1 MVRRPGRRIENMSAA
16 QVEGDFHY
24 DSRKAVLLWSI
35 LLVDD
40 TNRSGQLEFSL
51 PGSYPEDAFFP
62 VDVSFSAQHTLAD
75 VSIAQARTILRP
87 LISWPSPAMPYG
99 AAALPCIAALWYSA
113 RRQHTGLGCAQQA
126 SSAQQGSR
134 SHCSC
139 PAFKSGWSSLRHC
152 REVLAEQVPGCR
164 LRSLCLGGVHTLLAC
179 ILGEPAVHA
188 ALHAAGADAEGVF
201 HRWCQRRT
209 SSRCATRCAARSCP
223 PGTRLYEPNR
233 P

>member
-1 MVRRPGRRIENMSAA
+1 MMDFVRSPCTSGLAGKLCRSGLPQPRLFPAPPAVMVRRPGRRIENMSAA

-99 AAALPCIAALWYSA
+99 AAALLALLLYGTARAAS
-113 RRQHTGLGCAQQA
+113 T
-126 SSAQQGSR
+126 
-134 SHCSC
+134 
-139 PAFKSGWSSLRHC
+139 
-152 REVLAEQVPGCR
+152 LALAVP
-164 LRSLCLGGVHTLLAC
+164 SK
-179 ILGEPAVHA
+179 P
-188 ALHAAGADAEGVF
+188 
-201 HRWCQRRT
+201 
-209 SSRCATRCAARSCP
+209 AARSKEA
-223 PGTRLYEPNR
+223 GLTAAVLLSSLAGAR
-233 P
+233 

>member
-1 MVRRPGRRIENMSAA
+1 MMDFVRSPCTSGLAGKLCRSGLPQPRLFPAPPAVMVRRPGRRIENMSAA

-87 LISWPSPAMPYG
+87 LISWPSLPCLMVPLPSLHCCFMVQRAPPAHWPWLCPASQQRAARKQVSLQLSCFQVWLELAEALPRG
-99 AAALPCIAALWYSA
+99 ACRAGPRLQAALPLLGWGAHAPCLHLRRTCSTCCIACC
-113 RRQHTGLGCAQQA
+113 GC
-126 SSAQQGSR
+126 
-134 SHCSC
+134 
-139 PAFKSGWSSLRHC
+139 
-152 REVLAEQVPGCR
+152 
-164 LRSLCLGGVHTLLAC
+164 
-179 ILGEPAVHA
+179 
-188 ALHAAGADAEGVF
+188 
-201 HRWCQRRT
+201 
-209 SSRCATRCAARSCP
+209 
-223 PGTRLYEPNR
+223 
-233 P
+233 